1 MAGFEPATFCS
12 QSRHATKLRYIP
24 LISSMIIRKEV
35 LIVKKSNIEKEKEQ
49 TKKQHFIYCNIKF
62 LLLVY

>member
-1 MAGFEPATFCS
+1 
-12 QSRHATKLRYIP
+12 
-24 LISSMIIRKEV
+24 MIIRKEV

>member
-1 MAGFEPATFCS
+1 
-12 QSRHATKLRYIP
+12 
-24 LISSMIIRKEV
+24 MIIRKEV

-49 TKKQHFIYCNIKF
+49 TKSQHFIYCNIKF